1 MRVYEVKH
9 FIHKNVTLYIG
20 EGNSNSPEVCQHH
33 SLVYDRSGIHHL
45 SYQNQFKKNVIC
57 GLNKMSQFMKM
68 INVKKISL
76 FKHKV
81 EKVPTVSSIII

>member
-9 FIHKNVTLYIG
+9 FINKNLTLYIG

-45 SYQNQFKKNVIC
+45 SYQNQF
-57 GLNKMSQFMKM
+57 
-68 INVKKISL
+68 
-76 FKHKV
+76 
-81 EKVPTVSSIII
+81 